1 MPFVK
6 VSYMEDEYDKES
18 LTSISQTIMKAL
30 IKEFQVPKK
39 DYFQVFS
46 SHKKE
51 EFFYDPH
58 YLVRHERDHRLL
70 YIQITCGSGR
80 TEGQKQSLYKEIAD
94 QLYNKLHIS
103 KENVFIMLIETGLEN
118 WSFGEGL
125 AQMIK

>member
-6 VSYMEDEYDKES
+6 VSYIENEYDKES
-18 LTSISQTIMKAL
+18 LASISQTIMKAL
-30 IKEFQVPKK
+30 MKEFHVPEK

-51 EFFYDPH
+51 EFYYDSN
-58 YLVRHERDHRLL
+58 YLLRHERDHRLL
-70 YIQITCGSGR
+70 YIHITCGSGR
-80 TEGQKQSLYKEIAD
+80 TQEQKQFLYKEIAEQLYD
-94 QLYNKLHIS
+94 QLHIP

-118 WSFGEGL
+118 WSFGEGF

>member
-1 MPFVK
+1 
-6 VSYMEDEYDKES
+6 MEDEYDKES

-51 EFFYDPH
+51 EFFYDPD
-58 YLVRHERDHRLL
+58 YLLHHERDHRLL

-103 KENVFIMLIETGLEN
+103 KENVFIILIETGLEN

>member
-6 VSYMEDEYDKES
+6 VRYMEDEYDKES

-30 IKEFQVPKK
+30 MKEFQVPKK

-80 TEGQKQSLYKEIAD
+80 TEVQKQSLYKEIAD

>member
-6 VSYMEDEYDKES
+6 VNYMEDEYDKES

-51 EFFYDPH
+51 EFFFDPH

>member
-6 VSYMEDEYDKES
+6 VNYMEDEYDKES

-51 EFFYDPH
+51 EFF
-58 YLVRHERDHRLL
+58 
-70 YIQITCGSGR
+70 
-80 TEGQKQSLYKEIAD
+80 
-94 QLYNKLHIS
+94 
-103 KENVFIMLIETGLEN
+103 
-118 WSFGEGL
+118 
-125 AQMIK
+125 

>member
-30 IKEFQVPKK
+30 MKQFQVPKK

-80 TEGQKQSLYKEIAD
+80 TEVQKQSLYKEIAD

>member
-30 IKEFQVPKK
+30 MKEFQVPQK

-103 KENVFIMLIETGLEN
+103 KENVFIILIETGLEN

>member
-6 VSYMEDEYDKES
+6 VRYMEDEYDKES

-51 EFFYDPH
+51 EFFYDPD
-58 YLVRHERDHRLL
+58 YLLHHERDHRLL

-103 KENVFIMLIETGLEN
+103 KENVFIILIETGLEN

>member
-6 VSYMEDEYDKES
+6 VSYMEGEYDKES
-18 LTSISQTIMKAL
+18 LASISQTIMKAL
-30 IKEFQVPKK
+30 MKEFHVPKK

-46 SHKKE
+46 SHNQG
-51 EFFYDPH
+51 EFYYDPN
-58 YLVRHERDHRLL
+58 YLLRHERDQGLL

-80 TEGQKQSLYKEIAD
+80 TQEQKRSLYKEIANR
-94 QLYNKLHIS
+94 LYNQLHIP
-103 KENVFIMLIETGLEN
+103 KENVFIMLVETGLEN

>member
-6 VSYMEDEYDKES
+6 VSYMENAYDKDS
-18 LTSISQTIMKAL
+18 LASVSQTIMKAL
-30 IKEFQVPKK
+30 MKEFHVPEK
-39 DYFQVFS
+39 DYFHVFS

-51 EFFYDPH
+51 EFYYDPH
-58 YLVRHERDHRLL
+58 YLLRHERDHCLL

-80 TEGQKQSLYKEIAD
+80 TQEQKQSLYKEIAD
-94 QLYNKLHIS
+94 QLYCKLNIR
-103 KENVFIMLIETGLEN
+103 KENIFIMLIETGLEN

>member
-6 VSYMEDEYDKES
+6 VSYMENAYDTES
-18 LTSISQTIMKAL
+18 LASVSQTIMKAL
-30 IKEFQVPKK
+30 MKEFQVPKK

-51 EFFYDPH
+51 EFFYNPH
-58 YLVRHERDHRLL
+58 YLLRHERDHRLL
-70 YIQITCGSGR
+70 YIQITCGPGR
-80 TEGQKQSLYKEIAD
+80 TDGQKKSLYKEIAD
-94 QLYNKLHIS
+94 QLYCQLHIS
-103 KENVFIMLIETGLEN
+103 KENVFIMLYETGLEN

>member
-80 TEGQKQSLYKEIAD
+80 TEGHKQSLYKEIAD

>member
-1 MPFVK
+1 MR
-6 VSYMEDEYDKES
+6 
-18 LTSISQTIMKAL
+18 
-30 IKEFQVPKK
+30 KK
-39 DYFQVFS
+39 N
-46 SHKKE
+46 
-51 EFFYDPH
+51 FFFDPH

>member
-6 VSYMEDEYDKES
+6 VNYMEDEYDKES

-51 EFFYDPH
+51 EFFFDPH
-58 YLVRHERDHRLL
+58 YLVRHERDHCLL

>member
-6 VSYMEDEYDKES
+6 VNYMEDEYDKES

>member
-6 VSYMEDEYDKES
+6 VNYMEDEYDKES

-51 EFFYDPH
+51 EFFMIPIILFVMKEIIVFYISKLHVVQEEP
-58 YLVRHERDHRLL
+58 RDRSNL
-70 YIQITCGSGR
+70 YIR
-80 TEGQKQSLYKEIAD
+80 K
-94 QLYNKLHIS
+94 
-103 KENVFIMLIETGLEN
+103 
-118 WSFGEGL
+118 
-125 AQMIK
+125 

>member
-6 VSYMEDEYDKES
+6 VSYMKDEYDKES
-18 LTSISQTIMKAL
+18 LASISQTIMKAL
-30 IKEFQVPKK
+30 MKEFHVPKK

-46 SHKKE
+46 SHNQE
-51 EFFYDPH
+51 EFYYDPN
-58 YLVRHERDHRLL
+58 YLLRHERDQGLL

-80 TEGQKQSLYKEIAD
+80 TQEQKQSLYKEIAD
-94 QLYNKLHIS
+94 QLYNQLHIP
-103 KENVFIMLIETGLEN
+103 KENVFIMLVETGLDN

>member
-80 TEGQKQSLYKEIAD
+80 TEGQKQSLYKEIAN

>member
-6 VSYMEDEYDKES
+6 VRYMEDEYDKES

>member
-18 LTSISQTIMKAL
+18 LTSISQTSMKAL